1 MRNIIVLGLASF
13 FTDVASEMVYPLVPL
28 FLTASLGASPA
39 VLGLVE
45 GLAESTASLLK
56 VFSGYLSDR
65 VGNRKWPT
73 ILGYTLSGMG
83 KVLLAA
89 ATSWGTVLL
98 GRVGDRLGK
107 GIRTAPRDALV
118 ADSVADGRHGAAFGL
133 HRALDSSG
141 AVIGVLLAYAFLAQ
155 LRSDYVTVFRWS
167 LIPAAIGIGFLFLVR
182 ETPGAGPAGSALS
195 FDWRTLPLRLRRFLL
210 LALAFALGNSSN
222 AFLLLRA
229 GNLGMSG
236 AGTVLLYLAYNV
248 VYAAVSYPAGRLS
261 DRIGRKHML
270 VAGYAF
276 YGLVYLGFATVGGA
290 QAWLL
295 WPLFVL
301 YGAYSGLTDGM
312 EKALIA
318 DLAPAD
324 VRATAL
330 GLHGTLVGVGL
341 FVASLVAGQLWD
353 HVGAAMVFY
362 VGGAMGLGAAAA
374 VACLL

>member
-1 MRNIIVLGLASF
+1 MLNIIVLGLTSF

-65 VGNRKWPT
+65 VRNRKWLT
-73 ILGYTLSGMG
+73 IVGYTVSGAG
-83 KVLLAA
+83 KAILAA
-89 ATSWGTVLL
+89 ATGWGTVLL

-118 ADSVADGRHGAAFGL
+118 ADSAADGRHGAAFGL

-141 AVIGVLLAYAFLAQ
+141 AVVGVLLAWVFLAR
-155 LRSDYVTVFRWS
+155 LRSGYAAVFRWS
-167 LIPAAIGIGFLFLVR
+167 LVPAAIGILLLFLVR
-182 ETPGAGPAGSALS
+182 ETPPAGSASALS
-195 FDWRTLPLRLRRFLL
+195 FDWRVLPPRLRRFLL

-229 GNLGMSG
+229 ASLGVSG
-236 AGTVLLYLAYNV
+236 AWTVLLYLAYNV
-248 VYAAVSYPAGRLS
+248 AYAAASYPAGTLS
-261 DRIGRKHML
+261 DRIGRKRLL
-270 VAGYAF
+270 VTGYAF
-276 YGLVYLGFATVGGA
+276 YGLVYLGFATLGGA

-301 YGAYSGLTDGM
+301 YGLYSGLTDGV

-341 FVASLVAGQLWD
+341 LAASLVAGELWE

-362 VGGAMGLGAAAA
+362 VGGATGLGVA
-374 VACLL
+374 VALACLL

>member
-1 MRNIIVLGLASF
+1 MVLGLASF

-45 GLAESTASLLK
+45 GLAESTANLLK
-56 VFSGYLSDR
+56 VFAGYLSDR
-65 VGNRKWPT
+65 VRNRKGLT
-73 ILGYTLSGMG
+73 IVGYTVSGLG
-83 KVLLAA
+83 KVLLAT
-89 ATSWGTVLL
+89 ATGWGVLLL

-118 ADSVADGRHGAAFGL
+118 ADSVVDGRHGAAFGL

-141 AVIGVLLAYAFLAQ
+141 AVVGVLLAYAFLTRLQ
-155 LRSDYVTVFRWS
+155 GDYAAVFRWS
-167 LIPAAIGIGFLFLVR
+167 LVPAALGILVLFLVR
-182 ETPGAGPAGSALS
+182 EPPLLPPGIVSRPL
-195 FDWRTLPLRLRRFLL
+195 FDWRALPPRLQRFLL
-210 LALAFALGNSSN
+210 LALVFALGNSSN

-229 GNLGMSG
+229 GSLGMSS

-248 VYAAVSYPAGRLS
+248 VYAVVSYPAGSLS
-261 DRIGRKHML
+261 DRIGRKRLL

-276 YGLVYLGFATVGGA
+276 FGVVYLGFATVGEA

-301 YGAYSGLTDGM
+301 YGVYSGLTDGM

-324 VRATAL
+324 ARATAL
-330 GLHGTLVGVGL
+330 GLHGTFVSVGL
-341 FVASLVAGQLWD
+341 LVASLGAGQLWD
-353 HVGAAMVFY
+353 HVGAAAVFY
-362 VGGAMGLGAAAA
+362 VGGVMGLATA
-374 VACLL
+374 VAMACLL